1 MPSDLSLT
9 RGASLSPRP
18 SALCLRREGTWQ
30 VLWLAHSCPGKKP
43 MKTPQ
48 VPHSLPHV
56 LGSRHH
62 LRDTCFNFVENR
74 SQGATRVPC
83 GELEG
88 HVPVC
93 PPALGRVQPTPVLC
107 THSQGLPQASPIPPG
122 CCGNPQGCVM
132 GISHFP
138 HPDPAA
144 AAALFSA
151 PHDTQARTLVP
162 ICDPICLS

>member
-9 RGASLSPRP
+9 RGASLSPHP
-18 SALCLRREGTWQ
+18 SALCPSCLSTRALSQEGGDSFEPLSWW
-30 VLWLAHSCPGKKP
+30 VLCSDRVWPAHSCPEKKP

-62 LRDTCFNFVENR
+62 LRDMCFNFVENR
-74 SQGATRVPC
+74 SRGATRVPC

-93 PPALGRVQPTPVLC
+93 PPALGRVQPTSVLC
-107 THSQGLPQASPIPPG
+107 THPQGLPQASPIPLD
-122 CCGNPQGCVM
+122 CCRNP
-132 GISHFP
+132 
-138 HPDPAA
+138 
-144 AAALFSA
+144 
-151 PHDTQARTLVP
+151 
-162 ICDPICLS
+162 